1 MYSHCAVT
9 SICTKY
15 VDGAEVVNKD
25 EDKENPSLS
34 EIVDAVQEAGY
45 KKIIL
50 KPFEDQIQVDNKFY
64 INDIWPCSNG
74 IDIESRNLIK
84 GRYLTEEELMS
95 NEKVAIIGF
104 GLERLVEEKN
114 GERYI
119 KIFNEEKAKKLIEE
133 LSLELTKS
141 DQNPNKIV
149 KEGIRWLY
157 GNEGTLRNEK
167 RALDYFEQAAAL
179 DYYLGYYWAG
189 VACEKIALTVKRKTD
204 QASWQQRALNHYQNA
219 MKKSYY
225 KAYARSSWL
234 YRKFNQHNEANYTW
248 NEFLSESSK
257 LEKLDNETCKWII
270 KWADNWGNKNKDLP
284 DSPIWKKHGKLLI
297 SLSDKKNA
305 PKGFAK
311 KNISKKTGSVDII
324 NFAIALFIIF
334 VFIGIYIYFFR

>member
-1 MYSHCAVT
+1 MS
-9 SICTKY
+9 
-15 VDGAEVVNKD
+15 DNKGYLYILT
-25 EDKENPSLS
+25 NPSIHGQVKIGRTERHPEERRK
-34 EIVDAVQEAGY
+34 EISAATGVST
-45 KKIIL
+45 
-50 KPFEDQIQVDNKFY
+50 PFELVYWNFFDDCHLAESTLHKRLEQEGYRV
-64 INDIWPCSNG
+64 SNNREFFT
-74 IDIESRNLIK
+74 I
-84 GRYLTEEELMS
+84 
-95 NEKVAIIGF
+95 
-104 GLERLVEEKN
+104 
-114 GERYI
+114 
-119 KIFNEEKAKKLIEE
+119 NEEKAKKLIEE

>member
-1 MYSHCAVT
+1 MS
-9 SICTKY
+9 
-15 VDGAEVVNKD
+15 DNKGYLYILT
-25 EDKENPSLS
+25 NPSIHGQVKIGRTERHPEERRK
-34 EIVDAVQEAGY
+34 EISAATGVST
-45 KKIIL
+45 
-50 KPFEDQIQVDNKFY
+50 PFELVYWKFFDDCHLAESTLHKRLEQEGY
-64 INDIWPCSNG
+64 RVSNNREFFT
-74 IDIESRNLIK
+74 I
-84 GRYLTEEELMS
+84 
-95 NEKVAIIGF
+95 
-104 GLERLVEEKN
+104 
-114 GERYI
+114 
-119 KIFNEEKAKKLIEE
+119 NEEKAKKLIEE

-248 NEFLSESSK
+248 SEFLSESSK